1 MAFAAFLFGI
11 LAIHYREY
19 KSNDQDDSEDTQLIL
34 DKNAPE
40 PDEAIELS
48 K

>member
-11 LAIHYREY
+11 LAIHYKEY
-19 KSNDQDDSEDTQLIL
+19 KQNDEEDSEDQQLIL

-40 PDEAIELS
+40 PDDAIPLS